1 MSKTTKMACQRIASE
16 KFASVPPSPAK
27 NGEPKIVVSY

>member
-16 KFASVPPSPAK
+16 KFASFSAR